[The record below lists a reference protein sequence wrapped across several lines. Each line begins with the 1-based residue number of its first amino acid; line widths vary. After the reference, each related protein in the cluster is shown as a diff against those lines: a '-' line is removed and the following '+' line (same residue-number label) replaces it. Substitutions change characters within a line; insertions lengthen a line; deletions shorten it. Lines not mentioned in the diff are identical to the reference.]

1 MSNAGARILRPDDD
15 PGWGSYAQTVLR
27 LQGVPPID
35 VDLAHPVSAAQR
47 AAFSDRGLDG
57 PFGVMTP
64 CNPYGHAAAPGDNA
78 ARMTRFIAELD
89 AAGKR
94 YIRVDGRSPD
104 AGHVETGVA
113 LAWSQAD
120 IVALACKWCQSA
132 IYWWDGTAFW
142 VIGALTRSRPWRL
155 GQGQ

>member
-1 MSNAGARILRPDDD
+1 LPNAGARTLRPDDD
-15 PGWGSYAQTVLR
+15 PGWGAYAQTILHV
-27 LQGVPPID
+27 QGHPPID
-35 VDLAHPVSAAQR
+35 IDLAHAVSATQR
-47 AAFSDRGLDG
+47 VALSDHGLEG

-64 CNPYGHAAAPGDNA
+64 CNPYGHMAAPGDNA
-78 ARMTRFIAELD
+78 ARMTRFLAGLD

-104 AGHVETGVA
+104 GRHVETGVA

-120 IVALACKWCQSA
+120 VVALARKWQQSA
-132 IYWWDGTAFW
+132 IYWWDGSAVW

-155 GQGQ
+155 GAAR